1 MTQRKHTLLSSYPH
15 EAALNAGSA
24 FAGWHKFRPLA
35 PVEEPINQVNMKIE
49 KITAREVL
57 DSRGNPTVEV
67 DVRLESGFV
76 GRASVPSGASTGEH
90 EALELRDGD
99 KGRYLG
105 KGVLKAVENVR
116 EVIAPEIVGI
126 SVFEQNLID
135 SIMIEL
141 DGTPNKGNLGANA
154 ILAVSMATAK
164 AMARAKKMHFYEY
177 IASLA
182 GTQNEMSLPMPMMN
196 VMNGGA
202 HADWSTD
209 FQEYM
214 LMPVGATNIYDAIR
228 MGAET
233 FHALKKVLKERGY
246 TTTVGDE
253 GGYAPRIK
261 DGNNEPLE
269 CIKLAIETAG
279 YKPGQDIAI
288 AMDIA
293 SSEFYKDGHYEIK
306 TSNETKTSEEM
317 IDWYGWILENYPV
330 VSIEDGLAEN
340 DWEGW
345 KLLTKKLGERV
356 QLVGDDLFVTNT
368 KLLRRSIEEM
378 AGNAI
383 LIKPNQI
390 GSLSETIDA
399 VMMAKK
405 NGFNTV
411 ISHRSGETEDNSI
424 AHLAVGLGA
433 GQIKTGSLS
442 RSERIAKYNELMR
455 IAEDNESLS
464 LVNPFSN

>member
-1 MTQRKHTLLSSYPH
+1 MDNLTIQEIK
-15 EAALNAGSA
+15 
-24 FAGWHKFRPLA
+24 
-35 PVEEPINQVNMKIE
+35 
-49 KITAREVL
+49 ARQIL
-57 DSRGNPTVEV
+57 DSRGNPTVEA
-67 DVRLESGFV
+67 DVFLSDGSV
-76 GRASVPSGASTGEH
+76 GRAMVPSGASTGAG

-99 KGRYLG
+99 SNYYNG
-105 KGVLKAVENVR
+105 KGVMKAVHNVNNQIR
-116 EVIAPEIVGI
+116 EQLLGSTA
-126 SVFEQNLID
+126 EQNTVDQTMID
-135 SIMIEL
+135 L
-141 DGTPNKGNLGANA
+141 DGTENKSNLGANA

-164 AMARAKKMHFYEY
+164 AMARSKHIHFYEY
-177 IASLA
+177 VASLA
-182 GTQNEMSLPMPMMN
+182 GTQDKMSLPMPMMN

-214 LMPVGATNIYDAIR
+214 IIPVGATNIFDAVR

-253 GGYAPRIK
+253 GGYAPRVK
-261 DGNNEPLE
+261 NGNNEPLE
-269 CIKLAIETAG
+269 CIKIAIEAAG
-279 YKPGQDIAI
+279 YKPGEDISI

-293 SSEFYKDGHYEIK
+293 SSEFYKDGVYQLK
-306 TSNETKTSEEM
+306 TTGETKTSEEM
-317 IDWYGWILENYPV
+317 VEWYAWILDNYPV
-330 VSIEDGLAEN
+330 VSIEDGLSEN
-340 DWEGW
+340 DWDGW
-345 KLLTKKLGERV
+345 KSLTKKLGNQV

-368 KLLRRSIEEM
+368 KLLQKGIEESV
-378 AGNAI
+378 ANAI

-405 NGFNTV
+405 NDYNTI
-411 ISHRSGETEDNSI
+411 ISHRSGETEDCSI

-433 GQIKTGSLS
+433 GQIKTGSMS

-455 IAEDNESLS
+455 IAEENPELR
-464 LVNPFSN
+464 LINPFER